1 MINLIYAGGTFGCH
15 GSPLAP
21 LNEDVFLPQLE
32 KQLSAIN
39 YQIKTIKN
47 QIVKDSSQLTPTDF
61 FEFYQLLLKNY
72 QLGCRQFVLIT
83 GTDTLSYLG
92 AFLAECFTGSDICI
106 CLTASMKPLFHT
118 EKQDLQIDKNSD
130 AWKNLQGAI
139 THCQKNISGVVVCLN
154 KQNWFAQSVKKQ
166 HSHAINAF
174 VGDSELE
181 GKTASRYP
189 ANSYQQLT
197 ENQRQLWIKNR
208 LNQLTNLKNKLQD
221 LAIVSLFVMPND
233 VNVLEIQLQTLINT
247 STQKNQQLAIILQG
261 FGAGNIPYSLTLA
274 ELFELAYQNG
284 YLIISTTQCS
294 FGGVSASYQA
304 GSWQYQ
310 HSVLSGEDLTVET
323 IFSRL
328 LWLYLNYSMIDER
341 REQWQQL
348 LG

>member
-21 LNEDVFLPQLE
+21 LDADIFLPQLE
-32 KQLSAIN
+32 KQLSN
-39 YQIKTIKN
+39 IKIIKN
-47 QIVKDSSQLTPTDF
+47 NIVKDSSQLNPSDF
-61 FEFYQLLLKNY
+61 FEFYQLLLTNY
-72 QLGCRQFVLIT
+72 QLGYRQFVLIT

-92 AFLAECFTGSDICI
+92 AFLAECFADSDICI
-106 CLTASMKPLFHT
+106 CLTASMKPLFYAD
-118 EKQDLQIDKNSD
+118 KQELQIDKSSD
-130 AWKNLQGAI
+130 AWENLQGAI
-139 THCQKNISGVVVCLN
+139 SHCQKNISGVFVCLN
-154 KQNWFAQSVKKQ
+154 KQNYFAQSVKKQ

-174 VGDSELE
+174 VGDSEIK
-181 GKTASRYP
+181 GKTANRYP
-189 ANSYQQLT
+189 ANSYQQLS

-208 LNQLTNLKNKLQD
+208 FNQLTNLKNNLQN

-233 VNVLEIQLQTLINT
+233 VSVLKMQLQTLIT
-247 STQKNQQLAIILQG
+247 ASIQKNQQLAIILQG
-261 FGAGNIPYSLTLA
+261 FGAGNIPSSSDLE
-274 ELFELAYQNG
+274 ELFQLAYKNG

-310 HSVLSGEDLTVET
+310 HQVLSGEDLTVET

-328 LWLYLNYSMIDER
+328 LWIYLNYPTIDER
-341 REQWQQL
+341 KEQWQQL

>member
-1 MINLIYAGGTFGCH
+1 MIKLIYAGGTFGCH

-21 LNEDVFLPQLE
+21 LDADIFLPQLE
-32 KQLSAIN
+32 KQLLANN
-39 YQIKTIKN
+39 YQIETIEN
-47 QIVKDSSQLTPTDF
+47 NIVKDSSQLNPSDF

-92 AFLAECFTGSDICI
+92 AFLAECFADSDILI
-106 CLTASMKPLFHT
+106 CLTASMKPLFYA
-118 EKQDLQIDKNSD
+118 EKQELQIDKNSD
-130 AWKNLQGAI
+130 AWENLQGAI
-139 THCQKNISGVVVCLN
+139 THCQKNISGVFVCLN

-174 VGDSELE
+174 VGDSEIN
-181 GKTASRYP
+181 GKTATRYP

-197 ENQRQLWIKNR
+197 ETKRQLWIKNQF
-208 LNQLTNLKNKLQD
+208 NQLTKLKNKLQD

-233 VNVLEIQLQTLINT
+233 VSILEMQLQTLIT
-247 STQKNQQLAIILQG
+247 ASKQKNQQLAIILQG
-261 FGAGNIPYSLTLA
+261 FGAGNIPYSSVLA
-274 ELFELAYQNG
+274 ELFELAHQNG
-284 YLIISTTQCS
+284 YLIVSTTQCS

-310 HSVLSGEDLTVET
+310 YYVLSAEDLTVET
-323 IFSRL
+323 IFARL
-328 LWLYLNYSMIDER
+328 LWIYLNHSKADER

>member
-21 LNEDVFLPQLE
+21 LDADIFLPQLE
-32 KQLSAIN
+32 KQLSTNN
-39 YQIKTIKN
+39 YQMKTIKN
-47 QIVKDSSQLTPTDF
+47 KIVKDSSQLNPSDF
-61 FEFYQLLLKNY
+61 FHFYQLLLKNY

-92 AFLAECFTGSDICI
+92 AFLAECFAQSDILI
-106 CLTASMKPLFHT
+106 CLTASMKPLFHA
-118 EKQDLQIDKNSD
+118 EQHELQIDKDSD
-130 AWKNLQGAI
+130 AWENLQGAI
-139 THCQKNISGVVVCLN
+139 SHCQKNISGIFVCLN
-154 KQNWFAQSVKKQ
+154 KQNYFAQSVKKQ

-174 VGDSELE
+174 VGDSEIE

-197 ENQRQLWIKNR
+197 ENSRQLWIKNR
-208 LNQLTNLKNKLQD
+208 YNQLAQLKNNLQN

-233 VNVLEIQLQTLINT
+233 VSILQMQLQSLIDT
-247 STQKNQQLAIILQG
+247 STHKNQQLAIILQG
-261 FGAGNIPYSLTLA
+261 FGAGNIPYSSDLA
-274 ELFELAYQNG
+274 ELFQLAHKNG
-284 YLIISTTQCS
+284 YLMISTSQCS

-310 HSVLSGEDLTVET
+310 HQVLSAEDLTVET

-328 LWLYLNYSMIDER
+328 LWIYLNYSMIDEC